1 MKKSIIAIALLAGLV
16 AAASAQP
23 MYGRGTG
30 PGTGPMA
37 AAVQA
42 EKTTIEGTLALVDGH
57 IGLKSGD
64 TTYYV
69 GGLNRLVGFVDGL
82 KEGAKVKAEGYAV
95 SISADK
101 KLSAFRATSVTV
113 GDRSIDLSNSMIGRA
128 GRAPMGGRMNSGRM
142 GGYNAQ
148 GWNNGPAGRSGGYG
162 WKR

>member
-30 PGTGPMA
+30 TGPMA
-37 AAVQA
+37 PAVQA

-128 GRAPMGGRMNSGRM
+128 GRAPMGGRM